1 MSYQESQATDNT
13 TEQELTEL
21 YQNSRKPQTQTEQP
35 KQQTKSAITK
45 GSTTDQLNDAVVKT
59 QKKAKDNAIVNT
71 KAVVVAGQ
79 NSGREDAK
87 LFKKAKQLAFLNE
100 IADDEIESAK
110 ALLVGIPEYKNAIDQ
125 ASGDELGNLL
135 DFDQEISIEAL
146 EQQLNEAVGKS
157 KKSQLAV
164 RSFFGE

>member
-1 MSYQESQATDNT
+1 MSYQESQATDNNT
-13 TEQELTEL
+13 QPELTEL
-21 YQNSRKPQTQTEQP
+21 YQNPRKPQAQTEQP
-35 KQQTKSAITK
+35 KQPKSAITK

-71 KAVVVAGQ
+71 KAVIVAGQ

-125 ASGDELGNLL
+125 ASGCELENLL

>member
-1 MSYQESQATDNT
+1 MSYQESQATDNNT
-13 TEQELTEL
+13 QPELTEL
-21 YQNSRKPQTQTEQP
+21 YQNSRKPQTQTEP

-71 KAVVVAGQ
+71 KAVIVAGQ

-125 ASGDELGNLL
+125 ASGCELENLL

>member
-21 YQNSRKPQTQTEQP
+21 YQNSRKPQAQTEP

-71 KAVVVAGQ
+71 KAVIVAGQ

>member
-21 YQNSRKPQTQTEQP
+21 YQNPRKPQTQTEP

-71 KAVVVAGQ
+71 KAVIVAGQ

-125 ASGDELGNLL
+125 ASGCELENLL

>member
-1 MSYQESQATDNT
+1 
-13 TEQELTEL
+13 
-21 YQNSRKPQTQTEQP
+21 
-35 KQQTKSAITK
+35 
-45 GSTTDQLNDAVVKT
+45 
-59 QKKAKDNAIVNT
+59 
-71 KAVVVAGQ
+71 
-79 NSGREDAK
+79 
-87 LFKKAKQLAFLNE
+87 LAFLNE

-157 KKSQLAV
+157 KKSQLVV

>member
-1 MSYQESQATDNT
+1 MSYQESQATDNNT
-13 TEQELTEL
+13 QPELTEL
-21 YQNSRKPQTQTEQP
+21 YQNPRKPQTQTEQL
-35 KQQTKSAITK
+35 KQPKSAITK
-45 GSTTDQLNDAVVKT
+45 GNTTDQLNDAVVKT

-71 KAVVVAGQ
+71 KAVIVAGQ

-125 ASGDELGNLL
+125 ASGCELENLL